1 MTPLKMSVVKG
12 ILLLIIFSIP
22 VSMVSA
28 DHSPTHSRWSIEIG
42 EDGDVIESMM
52 LSEQGTALI
61 PLHIVN
67 ENLVSITIAFNYT
80 VPFDA
85 TISGPESITVEGNSE
100 VKLQVSLRGVDILN
114 FVGGSEEEFEV
125 TGTVTSR
132 QGLPISVPG
141 DSDSAQ
147 VEIAIPT
154 VKKMALGVEGPIE
167 SIDAGEEASVL
178 VTITNEG
185 NVRLTP
191 FNVQLTSNCAIMTI
205 DRNLGDLDRRYE
217 PNEAKSQEALLEI
230 PNDNP
235 TEICRFNVE
244 VILYPN
250 DDLSYKVTINESV
263 NVKINGLIVAE
274 QEINVSE
281 ITESLPAQTAIMS
294 VFALFSA
301 ALSSIRRPY
310 HNK

>member
-1 MTPLKMSVVKG
+1 
-12 ILLLIIFSIP
+12 
-22 VSMVSA
+22 
-28 DHSPTHSRWSIEIG
+28 
-42 EDGDVIESMM
+42 
-52 LSEQGTALI
+52 
-61 PLHIVN
+61 
-67 ENLVSITIAFNYT
+67 
-80 VPFDA
+80 
-85 TISGPESITVEGNSE
+85 
-100 VKLQVSLRGVDILN
+100 
-114 FVGGSEEEFEV
+114 
-125 TGTVTSR
+125 
-132 QGLPISVPG
+132 
-141 DSDSAQ
+141 
-147 VEIAIPT
+147 
-154 VKKMALGVEGPIE
+154 MALGVEGPIE